1 MLRQR
6 LNDALKEAMKA
17 KDATRTST
25 LRLILAAIKDRDI
38 ANRTADA
45 RDGIS
50 DDDILKLLQSMIKQR
65 RDSIEAYTKGNRP
78 ELAQL
83 EQDEIGIIESYLP
96 AQMSAAE
103 IDAAVDA
110 AIAEIKAES
119 LKQMGQVMAVLRE
132 RFAGS
137 LDMGKAGARVKARLG

>member
-17 KDATRTST
+17 KDAPRTST
-25 LRLILAAIKDRDI
+25 LRLILAAVKDRDI
-38 ANRTADA
+38 ANRTAEA
-45 RDGIS
+45 REGIG
-50 DDDILKLLQSMIKQR
+50 DEDILKLLQSMIKQR

-78 ELAQL
+78 ELAQQ
-83 EQDEIGIIESYLP
+83 EQDEIAIIESYLP
-96 AQMSAAE
+96 AQMNEAE

-110 AIAEIKAES
+110 AIAELKADS

-137 LDMGKAGARVKARLG
+137 LDMGKAGARVKAKLG

>member
-17 KDATRTST
+17 KDAPRTST

-96 AQMSAAE
+96 AQMSEAE

-110 AIAEIKAES
+110 AIAETKAES

>member
-17 KDATRTST
+17 KDAPRTST

-45 RDGIS
+45 RDGIN

-83 EQDEIGIIESYLP
+83 EQGEIGIIESYLP

-110 AIAEIKAES
+110 AIAETKAES

-137 LDMGKAGARVKARLG
+137 LDMGKAGARVKARLS

>member
-17 KDATRTST
+17 KDAPRTST

-110 AIAEIKAES
+110 AIAETKAES

>member
-17 KDATRTST
+17 KDAPRTST

-78 ELAQL
+78 DLAQL

-137 LDMGKAGARVKARLG
+137 LDMGKAGALVKARLG

>member
-6 LNDALKEAMKA
+6 LNDAMKEAMRA
-17 KDATRTST
+17 KDTRTLST
-25 LRLILAAIKDRDI
+25 CRLILAALKDRDI

-45 RDGIS
+45 REGIS

-65 RDSIEAYTKGNRP
+65 RDSIEAYTNGNRP
-78 ELAQL
+78 ELAQQ
-83 EQDEIGIIESYLP
+83 EQEEIDVIQTFLP
-96 AQMSAAE
+96 KQMSEAE

-110 AIAEIKAES
+110 IIAETKAES
-119 LKQMGQVMAVLRE
+119 LKQMGAVMGALSA

-137 LDMGKAGARVKARLG
+137 IDMGKAGARVKAKLS

>member
-17 KDATRTST
+17 KDAPRTST